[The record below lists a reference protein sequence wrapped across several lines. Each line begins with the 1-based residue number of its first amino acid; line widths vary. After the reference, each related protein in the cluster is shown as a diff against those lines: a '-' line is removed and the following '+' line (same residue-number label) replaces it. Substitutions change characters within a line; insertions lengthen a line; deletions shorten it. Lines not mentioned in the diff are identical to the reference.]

1 MREPVQEGAMSARKA
16 TQKSAKGTTTSGK
29 KSKGFTDEERAAMKE
44 RAQELKAEARK
55 ADGESAVLAKIAEMP
70 EPDRALAERLHAII
84 NASAPDLS
92 PKTWYGMPAYAKDG
106 KVVCYFQSAEKFKSR
121 YATFGFSDKANLDEG
136 AMWPPSF
143 ALKELTAAEEAKIG
157 ALVSTDGR
165 ASSFTRD
172 FRPLHAFSRDRL
184 RSLEAAFAD
193 GAFPPIVTVKL
204 GETYFVIDGHHRAAL
219 ARRGGAEMIDADVT
233 ELIARV
239 PLPAGADML
248 EVVLRELERI
258 FLEDSG
264 LVEARPGVRVSVSR
278 PAHYLE
284 LLENIQVHGYHLMR
298 GRGRVLENAEI
309 AADWFD
315 AIYTPTL
322 AAIERL
328 RLGRLY
334 RDAPPGDL
342 FLVLHRHRRGAVPST
357 GCPPLPPNG

>member
-1 MREPVQEGAMSARKA
+1 M
-16 TQKSAKGTTTSGK
+16 KGLS
-29 KSKGFTDEERAAMKE
+29 SR
-44 RAQELKAEARK
+44 RR
-55 ADGESAVLAKIAEMP
+55 
-70 EPDRALAERLHAII
+70 ERL
-84 NASAPDLS
+84 L
-92 PKTWYGMPAYAKDG
+92 
-106 KVVCYFQSAEKFKSR
+106 E
-121 YATFGFSDKANLDEG
+121 LDEVERR
-136 AMWPPSF
+136 
-143 ALKELTAAEEAKIG
+143 LKPFGRRYLGVREIPLD
-157 ALVSTDGR
+157 ALVGTDGR

-193 GAFPPIVTVKL
+193 GGFPPIVAVKL

-264 LVEARPGVRVSVSR
+264 LAEARPGVRIPVSR

-284 LLENIQVHGYHLMR
+284 LLENIQVHGYHVMR
-298 GRGRVLENAEI
+298 GRARVLENAEI
-309 AADWFD
+309 AADWYD
-315 AIYTPTL
+315 ATYTPTV

-328 RLGRLY
+328 RLDRLY
-334 RDAPPGDL
+334 RDAPAGDL
-342 FLVLHRHRRGAVPST
+342 FLVLHRHRRDAFPT
-357 GCPPLPPNG
+357 LGCPHLSQTVVSVIGDNGRRRRLRLPGRRRRSPA